1 MKIFKTMTTAALLLI
16 GMAVLAQAPGN
27 RQRRSATDRAK
38 TETERV
44 VKALE
49 LTADQTI
56 KLQEVNLKFAVK
68 DSVAMA
74 ARRNSQSAGEVDRD
88 AMMKAREA
96 DRAVKTVEVKAILT
110 DAQKVKYDALQKEMM
125 QRGGN
130 RQGGQGGPG
139 GQPQGGGMN

>member
-16 GMAVLAQAPGN
+16 GTAVLAQAPGN

-68 DSVAMA
+68 DSVAMD

-130 RQGGQGGPG
+130 RQGGPG